1 MVDLLAYLMGLLTF
15 SMFCVLIFTVL
26 ALSICINCLLLEN
39 AYEYLI
45 VISLSKIIISKYIGV
60 V

>member
-15 SMFCVLIFTVL
+15 SMFCVLIFT
-26 ALSICINCLLLEN
+26 LSICINCLLLEN